1 MVKREKGLLA
11 LFVLTLGLLM
21 TACDSWMSGD
31 HFFDTVAEEVKYAN
45 AEKIKVYVRY
55 PTTTWGTTSPNGNSQ
70 QKVDI
75 PFSVT
80 AVDNSE
86 YGFYKWA
93 AFSTTGTDG
102 YSTANGRHNIQLIES
117 EAKFEEQYG
126 AKVLG
131 EDEVV
136 FEDPYSPT
144 TIVRV
149 LNNRNDVFI
158 MPICVRRP
166 FLSSTM
172 PSNNQVGAAKN
183 TTIQLVFSNPM
194 DPAFLLF
201 DSADNPYE
209 SNTTDVIDAYLN
221 TSNIFVEQVLSSGEN
236 PYNADI
242 TGKLRYDNGTLYTGN
257 VKLPAS
263 LNKSRK
269 TLTIKLPPTLALYWP
284 NGTIMVS
291 VSQTVQDNL
300 GFSMS
305 SDGQVTFNVGN
316 DMDTIP
322 PNVIKLEA
330 GTTTLIDNSQ
340 SNVYPRVG
348 KTINIRAVITDTTK
362 TSDPPSEG
370 NVNTLDYW
378 MYLDDSLIESGN
390 QTYSQA
396 VNFTEVGNPKAELN
410 ASQRGMG
417 VVFPVKFA
425 NTDGGSDG
433 QYKLLVCGVDNVGN
447 VGNLSD
453 QIQDTDD
460 TEAGAKFIFFIKDT
474 RAPSV
479 ENINS
484 KISAVNETWAPYGWY
499 GREGLGHIEVK
510 QASPGA
516 IIDEPSSN
524 PDPQYRSDKVWWAFR
539 VGDWSSTETWRTD
552 MKKDESIWDGT
563 KWNEVTSDPQPL
575 GAVDPDSVSEGI
587 VSIYALLK
595 DDVGNV
601 SEAAQLNS
609 VQYDGT
615 APAIG
620 TMEWITE
627 NGIPKGFTGG
637 NVLSTHTLAI
647 PFTESLSGI
656 KKIAIEVQ
664 PPSGAAGIMPWKK
677 AFESGSIYA
686 KRKNYNGNY
695 YGVSFTKSMNAA
707 GVQELILTNAAT
719 SSTSETYQNTL
730 YLDNLTISN
739 GTLVD
744 GDYTLKVKLYDQ
756 ALNVAEEKSI
766 VISVDSVAP
775 AVQKLLVEEAAQ
787 FAEEASDPTDDD
799 TYRYFLT
806 KDAYD
811 TSRHAVKTTLDI
823 NVKEQTSGIYTLTL
837 GNDAYITSS
846 STVTVVDSSG
856 SPITAAY
863 TKDLSTNTVT
873 FTEKLKVRDANALGV
888 TIKITN
894 VELRGSEY
902 GQKVISVSVKDYAT
916 LTHNNYNRLSFE
928 NDSDTYANISLDGY
942 TSCTP
947 YAPSDFVVTGS
958 SSDAE
963 GYAKETGVKAS
974 LTIPSG
980 SSYASG
986 LKKITFTG
994 LKAKSVAN
1002 YGPYATSVKLS
1013 GSTSNLGYTIDD
1025 DGNAIVLNYPIVN
1038 TSSITLEFTNLEL
1051 TSLTQGSNTL
1061 SAKYEYLAGWQ
1072 SPTKTTTVIYDTVV
1086 PVIGSSTELMTWVVK
1101 TDYTEIPGVSSSAAI
1116 NGQYLVIPVTET
1128 NSGVR
1133 KIKIEVKKGDTEGN
1147 MVATT
1152 AASCAS
1158 VAYVGYGTAG
1168 TSRAGAT
1175 TLSSSYWSKSGNEL
1189 TILDP
1194 VNYGKA
1200 AYYYIRGIKISDSAT
1215 MEEGNYTLH
1224 VTLYDYAGNVSGEK
1238 TIDMCNDH
1246 TQPVVQDSWFD
1257 GVKNTANKRTYTTN
1271 SENNTLFVKVT
1282 ESGSGIQKILLDH
1295 PFGYDPY
1302 VNGWSHCRVI
1312 STSDS
1317 TKLYYSVDGG
1327 ATFTEVAC
1335 TRSGSRPNYYLT
1347 VANENAIKAPAGS
1360 DIILKITG
1368 LSILDADYVTEC
1380 AASVGVRLTD
1390 LAQNLSAYD
1399 DTHNN
1404 DETNKNLAAI
1414 AEDCDPADVHQ
1425 TTTYPITMWDSEKVL
1440 QGTSL
1445 VAESGTR
1452 SAYSGYTN
1460 NPLVNIR
1467 CVMNEW
1473 VNLPRTPQSGLRA
1486 IVLEGAT
1493 FTEQTE
1499 IEWKELYK
1507 PNSQDYWDWPGIN
1520 SCYLDEPTHLHRH
1533 GSVLTGTYKGSKDSI
1548 AEVPFA
1554 MNTKDFYLVGNNT
1567 LVLETPVSV
1576 GNDGYVELR
1585 YVKLDNTTSD
1595 GTKTVKIKVYDVAGT
1610 YPKSDGTLDDSIN
1623 KNAVRNHAHSD
1634 WPEEHEASKSITYC
1648 GTAPTIKVASTGGDP
1663 EAITAANMQ
1672 TLMPTTNGLQAYAEG
1687 TTAWT
1692 YSYSSQNNRR
1702 GTNSTPS
1709 GNGVYLGSS
1718 YCPYFDLDI
1727 TPSTAANLSYYK
1739 WTNSDTVPESGWN
1752 STSSNKVNVNFP
1764 TSGDVSSVTA
1774 MDWYLHVADYAGNVT
1789 TKKMSQC
1796 QWINETVA
1804 SAWPKRNSTG
1814 ESGKEMVDGAYYLES
1829 TGFYTTDIPK
1839 LTVTLPAGTSG
1850 DVKVYIPTNWFNKVC
1865 DNGAPIYGYA
1875 IGNHTRYDEGHTDI
1889 SKAKRDATGPY
1900 LEIPQSY
1907 ITEATAQSTNIA
1919 GFYFYVYDAVGLDLT
1934 AVVEVTVD
1942 NTPPWLEPTIVPET
1956 TGYIKWKD
1964 NAAYVY
1970 RTTSS
1975 TEGTDRF
1982 FAAHHYTDGT
1992 STGKINVAW
2001 NGSRVGPSNGSE
2013 SNLTKGLTADNP
2025 LEFYTNSDIRVDLR
2039 AKDNDILSY
2048 KYSVDGVTHTI
2059 ANTLGTWDGDFYRQ
2073 SIPSIAITDT
2083 PQIIRIY
2090 AVDKGSNTTDLYFK
2104 ITKDTEGPTITAT
2117 GVSKVNQFTETVSG
2131 SNVKTNYFGAN
2142 ATASVTVSDALS
2154 GLKTVNGSSHTSYEN
2169 VSTALSSLSYDSTAH
2184 TLKLNATD
2192 NFDNPASSSLEYNGG
2207 SRWVK
2212 DTSAPGTPSL
2222 VYTYPGSSSNTVWSD
2237 YNKNGQNGLAVSHSG
2252 SNWTVK
2258 FSGEVKKVTI
2268 KPSATDSG
2276 AAGIMGYIVL
2286 DSTSSLK
2293 NFYNQ
2298 SEVFTTQ
2305 NVFTVQGQTES
2316 TTKYVYAVDKAGNPS
2331 STPLIIELKPNN
2343 VKPVCQSISGSG
2355 IYSSGTNGWFS
2366 SSARVTVS
2374 VTQSPEL
2381 YWIGWGDDENPNNWT
2396 TGEYSTTIGIPD
2408 SVNGGTMLVLAFCK
2422 EGVWSDYYYI
2432 KAQNGTVSKTASNS
2446 VTTWALD
2453 STAPSGIAVNTITA
2467 SGTGGKA
2474 YKSSDTEIYYNGYT
2488 TGLTITPK
2496 ATEAATDSGI
2506 NGYALSSTGTPAA
2519 TVTVPES
2526 GSTIPSSVT
2535 IYAFDKVGNSSSQTI
2550 TLSKDTTAPTVG
2562 IVEGSTTGCTEIG
2575 GTLYYKD
2582 NTAKLQLSVTDSGS
2596 GVDEST
2602 GHLKNNEEILL
2613 SGYTG
2618 DGKLTIQSGKIADK
2632 VGNTQAYVLISNI
2645 VQDTAA
2651 PSAPTALTNAY
2662 SSDGKAYLS
2671 GSNKVFY
2678 NAGANSIQLTL
2689 SGAEDPSG
2697 GSGLAGYVINSTNYP
2712 YDTGYPTKVTIS
2724 RNEGSFPGSITIK
2737 SYDGVGNVSST
2748 GLTVTLVED
2757 AAEPTVTA
2765 TYSNSD
2771 SGTVYK
2777 SGDTVYFK
2785 GTPTVTLSISDGS
2798 GSGLA
2803 SGYLQNGDTIT
2814 LNSSYYDAT
2823 NKCLKI
2829 NSGMIK
2835 DNLGNTK
2842 EYTLNVGKLI
2852 KDESG
2857 PSVGSSNFTTGTGIT
2872 IGTESTSSTNP
2883 VTWYKS
2889 GYYLYIEG
2897 CETGGSGLAYWQVGT
2912 STTKQTSGTFVSSP
2926 AEDEDGKITLPTSIT
2941 TPTVLYIYA
2950 EDHLGNSNYCKLSTI
2965 DGDYKDKW
2973 CYNDAT
2979 APAAPAIT
2987 AVSSV
2992 EATVGGSSSSDYAYL
3007 DGANSKLYYN
3017 GSATAL
3023 TVTMSSTLPDGV
3035 VGYSLSDTAGS
3046 ATSTTL
3052 TASSIPSDA
3061 IRIYAFDYKGNVSTR
3076 LELTLAKDETAPT
3089 FTMPST
3095 LTGVD
3100 KVRVNN
3106 DSWMVNTFQAG
3117 NTQITFTIS
3126 DDEGSGLAGYAFVKK
3141 EEDYNYTGSISYT
3154 AATGAS
3160 VTITL
3165 PDTNHYNTNFM
3176 LLLKDNVGNVTK
3188 ADNSGSY
3195 ESSAAVK
3202 TGSGDSKTGFW
3213 SSIPLSP
3220 SFSASYHIAD
3230 DKKSV
3235 DITLSGVDFP
3245 VSSIKVT
3252 AAGISALKDNKCN
3265 MKERRN
3271 GETNEYSP
3279 SGTSYNNGTG
3289 TISLGDKY
3297 LSYDKTISFT
3307 FTGENIEAPTEIKIN
3322 DTYTA
3327 GTLAAFS
3334 LISGFSRFS
3343 RGPIRIIDGDEE
3355 LVEGPEL
3362 VQQPVRNPTFADYFG
3377 KGLQPLQDFAEE
3389 DAPVAFNVGKNMLA
3403 VEESV
3408 GEMPVEKAVT
3418 MDLEDGY
3425 IAEDLDAENTVVQNL
3440 AWKAP
3445 DGPVLGNDEVEGQEL
3460 ALNMASESSTS
3471 GQTLSARDA
3480 AGVQEEKEGWNPAL
3494 ILALVSMLALG
3505 IVALFVR
3512 KRR

>member
-1 MVKREKGLLA
+1 MIKREKGLLA

-172 PSNNQVGAAKN
+172 PSSNQVGAAKN

-194 DPAFLLF
+194 DPAYLLF
-201 DSADNPYE
+201 GDDEQPYE

-242 TGKLRYDNGTLYTGN
+242 TGKLRYDNGTLYTGS
-257 VKLPAS
+257 VKLSAS

-269 TLTIKLPPTLALYWP
+269 TLTIKLPSDLYWP

-378 MYLDDSLIESGN
+378 MYLGNELIESGN

-410 ASQRGMG
+410 ATQRGMG

-425 NTDGGSDG
+425 NTDGGFDG
-433 QYKLLVCGVDNVGN
+433 QYKLLVRGVDNVGN
-447 VGNLSD
+447 FVNLSNP
-453 QIQDTDD
+453 IQDTDD
-460 TEAGAKFIFFIKDT
+460 TEAGVKFIFFIKDT

-677 AFESGSIYA
+677 AFESDSIYA

-756 ALNVAEEKSI
+756 ALNVAEEKSV

-846 STVTVVDSSG
+846 STVTVADSSG

-873 FTEKLKVRDANALGV
+873 FMEKLKVRDANALGV

-994 LKAKSVAN
+994 LKVKSVAN

-1025 DGNAIVLNYPIVN
+1025 DGNALVLNYPIVN
-1038 TSSITLEFTNLEL
+1038 TSSITLEFMNLEL

-1061 SAKYEYLAGWQ
+1061 SAKYEYLAGWE
-1072 SPTKTTTVIYDTVV
+1072 SPAKTTTVIYDNVAPVV
-1086 PVIGSSTELMTWVVK
+1086 GSSTLQMGWVVRGSE
-1101 TDYTEIPGVSSSAAI
+1101 TEIPGVSNSATV
-1116 NGQYLVIPVTET
+1116 NNQYLMIPVTET

-1133 KIKIEVKKGDTEGN
+1133 KIKIEVEKDGTS
-1147 MVATT
+1147 TT
-1152 AASCAS
+1152 DASCES
-1158 VAYVGYGTAG
+1158 LIFFGYSDT
-1168 TSRAGAT
+1168 
-1175 TLSSSYWSKSGNEL
+1175 SSSDSYGGGIEQAIANTASGNEI
-1189 TILDP
+1189 TISDP
-1194 VNYGKA
+1194 VTHGKHK
-1200 AYYYIRGIKISDSAT
+1200 YYYIRGIKISDSAT

-1246 TQPVVQDSWFD
+1246 TKPVVQDTWFD

-1282 ESGSGIQKILLDH
+1282 ESGSGIQKILLNH
-1295 PFGYDPY
+1295 PFSYDPY
-1302 VNGWSHCRVI
+1302 VNALSGCRVI

-1347 VANENAIKAPAGS
+1347 VANADAIKAPAGS

-1380 AASVGVRLTD
+1380 AASVGVRFTD
-1390 LAQNLSAYD
+1390 LAQNLSNYD

-1452 SAYSGYTN
+1452 SAYSDYTN

-1507 PNSQDYWDWPGIN
+1507 PQPQDYWDWPGIN

-1554 MNTKDFYLVGNNT
+1554 MNTKDFYLVGNNI

-1595 GTKTVKIKVYDVAGT
+1595 GTKTVKVKVYDVAGT

-1623 KNAVRNHAHSD
+1623 KNAGRNHAHSD

-1648 GTAPTIKVASTGGDP
+1648 GTAPTITVASTGGDP
-1663 EAITAANMQ
+1663 EAITAADIQKLVPRN
-1672 TLMPTTNGLQAYAEG
+1672 NGLQAYAEG
-1687 TTAWT
+1687 TTVWVF
-1692 YSYSSQNNRR
+1692 SHSSQDNRR
-1702 GTNSTPS
+1702 GANTTPS
-1709 GNGVYLGSS
+1709 GNGVYLGRS

-1727 TPSTAANLSYYK
+1727 TPSTAANLRWYQ
-1739 WTNSDTVPESGWN
+1739 WTNSATVPASGWN
-1752 STSSNKVNVNFP
+1752 SSSSVNVNFP
-1764 TSGDVSSVTA
+1764 TSGDLPAASVTA

-1804 SAWPKRNSTG
+1804 SAWPKRNGTG
-1814 ESGKEMVDGAYYLES
+1814 ESGKKMEDGAYYLES
-1829 TGFYTTDIPK
+1829 TGIYATDIPK
-1839 LTVTLPAGTSG
+1839 LTVTLPAGASG

-1889 SKAKRDATGPY
+1889 SKATFDANGPY

-1907 ITEATAQSTNIA
+1907 ITEANAQSTKIA
-1919 GFYFYVYDAVGLDLT
+1919 GFYFYVYDAVGQDLT

-1942 NTPPWLEPTIVPET
+1942 NTPPVLEVGVLQDPSESPESGVYTI
-1956 TGYIKWKD
+1956 WKGSS
-1964 NAAYVY
+1964 YVN
-1970 RTTSS
+1970 S
-1975 TEGTDRF
+1975 TKTRF
-1982 FAAHHYTDGT
+1982 
-1992 STGKINVAW
+1992 NVESD
-2001 NGSRVGPSNGSE
+2001 GSRHIRQYVDSAHE
-2013 SNLTKGLTADNP
+2013 STTKGASATNP
-2025 LEFYTNSDIRVDLR
+2025 IELYVNKNNPEIKLWTNSTDVLKFTC
-2039 AKDNDILSY
+2039 A
-2048 KYSVDGVTHTI
+2048 VDGADASEVTI
-2059 ANTLGTWDGDFYRQ
+2059 ANNDSNGLYTNYYRI
-2073 SIPSIAITDT
+2073 SPNITET
-2083 PQIIRIY
+2083 GKLY
-2090 AVDKGSNTTDLYFK
+2090 KFSAVDKGANESSIYIKAYYDH
-2104 ITKDTEGPTITAT
+2104 EGPIVSMT
-2117 GVSKVNQFTETVSG
+2117 GVQNVYTKEDKNYFSDSSKANFSVTDSLSGLYKVNGTVVSSYSG
-2131 SNVKTNYFGAN
+2131 EATLKDFYSSSSHTLNLSAEDYFGNTSSIISYNGISQWYLDNAAPVVNVKT
-2142 ATASVTVSDALS
+2142 
-2154 GLKTVNGSSHTSYEN
+2154 
-2169 VSTALSSLSYDSTAH
+2169 
-2184 TLKLNATD
+2184 
-2192 NFDNPASSSLEYNGG
+2192 
-2207 SRWVK
+2207 
-2212 DTSAPGTPSL
+2212 
-2222 VYTYPGSSSNTVWSD
+2222 
-2237 YNKNGQNGLAVSHSG
+2237 
-2252 SNWTVK
+2252 
-2258 FSGEVKKVTI
+2258 
-2268 KPSATDSG
+2268 
-2276 AAGIMGYIVL
+2276 
-2286 DSTSSLK
+2286 
-2293 NFYNQ
+2293 
-2298 SEVFTTQ
+2298 
-2305 NVFTVQGQTES
+2305 
-2316 TTKYVYAVDKAGNPS
+2316 
-2331 STPLIIELKPNN
+2331 
-2343 VKPVCQSISGSG
+2343 
-2355 IYSSGTNGWFS
+2355 
-2366 SSARVTVS
+2366 
-2374 VTQSPEL
+2374 
-2381 YWIGWGDDENPNNWT
+2381 
-2396 TGEYSTTIGIPD
+2396 
-2408 SVNGGTMLVLAFCK
+2408 
-2422 EGVWSDYYYI
+2422 
-2432 KAQNGTVSKTASNS
+2432 
-2446 VTTWALD
+2446 
-2453 STAPSGIAVNTITA
+2453 
-2467 SGTGGKA
+2467 
-2474 YKSSDTEIYYNGYT
+2474 
-2488 TGLTITPK
+2488 
-2496 ATEAATDSGI
+2496 
-2506 NGYALSSTGTPAA
+2506 
-2519 TVTVPES
+2519 
-2526 GSTIPSSVT
+2526 
-2535 IYAFDKVGNSSSQTI
+2535 
-2550 TLSKDTTAPTVG
+2550 
-2562 IVEGSTTGCTEIG
+2562 GSTTGCFPIG
-2575 GTLYYKD
+2575 STLYFKD
-2582 NTAKLQLSVTDSGS
+2582 NTATLELEITDNGGS
-2596 GVDEST
+2596 GVKEGS
-2602 GHLKNNEEILL
+2602 GLLKNGDVITLSDYL
-2613 SGYTG
+2613 SGTT
-2618 DGKLTIQSGKIADK
+2618 LTIPGPSGGKRVEDN
-2632 VGNTQAYVLISNI
+2632 VGNTRTYELISNL

-2662 SSDGKAYLS
+2662 SSDGKACLS

-2678 NAGANSIQLTL
+2678 NASANSIQLTL

-2697 GSGLAGYVINSTNYP
+2697 GSGLAGYVINGTNYP

-2785 GTPTVTLSISDGS
+2785 GSPTVILTISDGS

-2803 SGYLQNGDTIT
+2803 SGFLQNGDTIT

-2897 CETGGSGLAYWQVGT
+2897 CEVGGSGLAYWQVGT
-2912 STTKQTSGTFVSSP
+2912 STTKQTTGTFISST

-2979 APAAPAIT
+2979 APAAPVIT

-3035 VGYSLSDTAGS
+3035 VGYSLTNVAGS
-3046 ATSTTL
+3046 TPSTELSVTSVPTE
-3052 TASSIPSDA
+3052 IK
-3061 IRIYAFDYKGNVSTR
+3061 IYAFDYKGNVSSS
-3076 LELTLAKDETAPT
+3076 LKLTPYRDETAPT

-3126 DDEGSGLAGYAFVKK
+3126 DDGGSGLAGYAFVKK
-3141 EEDYNYTGSISYT
+3141 EEDYNYTGSISFT
-3154 AATGAS
+3154 AATGIS
-3160 VTITL
+3160 ITITL

-3188 ADNSGSY
+3188 ADDSGSY

-3202 TGSGDSKTGFW
+3202 TGSDGSKTGFW

-3220 SFSASYHIAD
+3220 SFSASYQIAD

-3252 AAGISALKDNKCN
+3252 AAGISALRDNKCN

-3279 SGTSYNNGTG
+3279 TGTNYNNGTG

-3327 GTLAAFS
+3327 GTLASFS
-3334 LISGFSRFS
+3334 LISGFGRFS
-3343 RGPIRIIDGDEE
+3343 RRPIRIIDDNEDI
-3355 LVEGPEL
+3355 VEGPEL

-3377 KGLQPLQDFAEE
+3377 RGLQPLQDIAKE

-3408 GEMPVEKAVT
+3408 REMPVEKAVT
-3418 MDLEDGY
+3418 IDLEDGY
-3425 IAEDLDAENTVVQNL
+3425 IAEDLDAENQVVQNL

-3445 DGPVLGNDEVEGQEL
+3445 DGPVLEENEVEGQEL
-3460 ALNMASESSTS
+3460 ALNMASESSAS
-3471 GQTLSARDA
+3471 GKVLSARDA